1 MCGLVAHLVV
11 VANCY
16 STCFLEAQFQIPL
29 KLEFFFQAS
38 FLQLLKLQPIY
49 KQYLFTEIWSTSEQ
63 TWFIL
68 LKLWMDV
75 VIMALHNAII
85 KYKTYI

>member
-1 MCGLVAHLVV
+1 MCDLVAHLVV

-75 VIMALHNAII
+75 VIMTLQNAII
-85 KYKTYI
+85 K